1 VTPSI
6 SVGARKIGPGLPVF
20 VVAELSGNHK
30 QSFDEAVNLVRAAK
44 ECGADAVKLQTYTAD
59 TMTIA
64 CDSDYFR
71 VIGGTPWDGRTLHDI
86 YGEAYTPWRW
96 QPELQNL
103 ARTLELELFSTLFD
117 ASAVEFLEVM
127 NVPAY
132 KIASFEIVDLPLIEK
147 VARTGKPLIISTGM
161 ATEEEIEA
169 AVKSARGAGAT
180 QIALLKCTSS
190 YPADPSQ
197 MNLRTIPYLAE
208 KLQVPVGLS
217 DHTLG
222 VAVPVA
228 AVALGACIIE
238 KHLTLSRAAGGPDS
252 AFSLEPEEFA
262 AMVDA
267 VRTTERALGSVPFA
281 CDEKE
286 SRMRTFRRSIF
297 VTEDVSAGSPLTT
310 ANIRIIRP
318 GHGLAPTH
326 YQEVLGRRV
335 KKGVQRGTPL
345 TWDLLD

>member
-1 VTPSI
+1 MGTRI
-6 SVGARKIGPGLPVF
+6 IGPGLPAF
-20 VVAELSGNHK
+20 IVAELSGNHK
-30 QSFDEAVNLVRAAK
+30 QSFEEAANLIRAAK

-64 CDSDYFR
+64 CDSEYFR
-71 VIGGTPWDGRTLHDI
+71 VSGGTPWDDRTLHNL
-86 YGEAYTPWRW
+86 YGEAFTPWEW
-96 QPELQNL
+96 QPDLQKIAQDL
-103 ARTLELELFSTLFD
+103 DLELFSTPFD
-117 ASAVEFLEVM
+117 SSAVEFLETLNM
-127 NVPAY
+127 PAY
-132 KIASFEIVDLPLIEK
+132 KIASFEMVDLPLIEK

-161 ATEEEIEA
+161 ATEAEIEA
-169 AVKSARGAGAT
+169 AVQAARKAGAT

-190 YPADPSQ
+190 YPADPGQ

-208 KLQVPVGLS
+208 KFQMPVGLS

-222 VAVPVA
+222 VAIPAA

-238 KHLTLSRAAGGPDS
+238 KHLTLSRSAGGPDS

-267 VRTTERALGSVPFA
+267 VRTAERALGCVSFV

-286 SRMRTFRRSIF
+286 ARMRNYRRSIF
-297 VTEDVSAGSPLTT
+297 LTENVSAGNVLTP

-318 GHGLAPTH
+318 GHGLAPAH

-335 KKGVQRGTPL
+335 KKDVKRGTPL
-345 TWDLLD
+345 AWDLLD